1 MSNNIMYHD
10 WRIPNVSTES
20 TMENYVMHGFP
31 PGGFLTA
38 VLADDYGRAFE
49 TADSW
54 NSRDLDNIIEAV
66 AYACPEKASGSY
78 EAVKDWCSDKD
89 GRRSKYV
96 TWAYLNGAAPQTVL
110 TLRYDLDSLPGRDMR
125 HGYTVTNESEK

>member
-10 WRIPNVSTES
+10 WKIANDLTES
-20 TMENYVMHGFP
+20 TMENYVMHGLS
-31 PGGFLTA
+31 PGSFSTA
-38 VLADDYGRAFE
+38 VLAGDKLSARLRAD
-49 TADSW
+49 AW
-54 NSRDLDNIIEAV
+54 NSRDLDNIMEAV

-96 TWAYLNGAAPQTVL
+96 TWAHLNGAAAQTVL
-110 TLRYDLDSLPGRDMR
+110 TLRYDLDSFGRDMR

>member
-1 MSNNIMYHD
+1 MKLSNFTLYNSYLD
-10 WRIPNVSTES
+10 PCV
-20 TMENYVMHGFP
+20 ENYIMHGLE

-54 NSRDLDNIIEAV
+54 NSRDLDNIMEAV

-96 TWAYLNGAAPQTVL
+96 TWAHLNGAAAQTVL
-110 TLRYDLDSLPGRDMR
+110 TLRYDLDSFGRDMR

>member
-38 VLADDYGRAFE
+38 VLADDYGRAHA

-54 NSRDLDNIIEAV
+54 NSRDLDNIMEAV

-96 TWAYLNGAAPQTVL
+96 TWAHLNGAAAQTVL
-110 TLRYDLDSLPGRDMR
+110 TLRYDLDSFGRDMR

>member
-1 MSNNIMYHD
+1 MSGNIMYHD
-10 WRIPNVSTES
+10 WRIPNSLTES
-20 TMENYVMHGFP
+20 TMENYVMHGLS

-38 VLADDYGRAFE
+38 VLADDYERASA

-96 TWAYLNGAAPQTVL
+96 TWAHLNGGVAPTVL
-110 TLRYDLDSLPGRDMR
+110 ALRYDLAKWATR
-125 HGYTVTNESEK
+125 YEYAVTNESEK